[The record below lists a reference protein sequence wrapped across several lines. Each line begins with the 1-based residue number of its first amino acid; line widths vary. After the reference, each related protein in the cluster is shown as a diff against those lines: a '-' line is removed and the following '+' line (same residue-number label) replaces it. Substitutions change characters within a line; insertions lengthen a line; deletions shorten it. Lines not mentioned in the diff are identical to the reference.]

1 MIRAI
6 AGRNNA
12 SVKLAGKLQK
22 KKYRTER
29 GLFVAEG
36 LDLLLAADMVGACP
50 VEILVREDL
59 EERLPR
65 RLRDAAQAGTLDVG
79 VCDAATLAGASSLGG
94 ASDVIALFP
103 LPSWSLGD
111 LRLGDGVTVYL
122 YGVGDPGNVG
132 TIVRGAV
139 AFGAAGVACSP
150 GTADAFGPK
159 AVRAG
164 MGAQFLI
171 PVVTEVA
178 RDDLEAKLDA
188 DESRGN
194 PAPTII
200 VADPRADTDCRSLAQ
215 TMGRRG
221 GEDSPG
227 AGVVVV
233 LGSERGGLPE
243 FRRPVVRVAVP
254 QARFDSLNVAMAA
267 TILLYELSVNRT
279 GEESPFPPETSYS
292 SRSSAPT

>member
-1 MIRAI
+1 VIRGI

-22 KKYRTER
+22 KKFRTER

-36 LDLLLAADMVGACP
+36 LDLLLAADTVGASP

-59 EERLPR
+59 VERLPR
-65 RLRDAAQAGTLDVG
+65 RLRDAAQAGTLDIG
-79 VCDAATLAGASSLGG
+79 VCDPVTLAGASSLGG

-111 LRLGDGVTVYL
+111 LRLGEGVTMYL
-122 YGVGDPGNVG
+122 HGVGDPGNVG

-150 GTADAFGPK
+150 GTADPYGPK
-159 AVRAG
+159 AIRAG
-164 MGAQFLI
+164 MGAQFLM
-171 PVVTEVA
+171 PVVTEVGL
-178 RDDLEAKLDA
+178 DDLEAKLA
-188 DESRGN
+188 AEESRGN
-194 PAPTII
+194 PAPTVI
-200 VADPRADTDCRSLAQ
+200 VADPRADVDCRLLAE
-215 TMGRRG
+215 TVGRQG
-221 GEDSPG
+221 GQGSPT
-227 AGVVVV
+227 GVVVV

-243 FRRPVVRVAVP
+243 FRRPVLRVSVP

-267 TILLYELSVNRT
+267 TILLYELSANRI
-279 GEESPFPPETSYS
+279 GEESPFPSETTYS
-292 SRSSAPT
+292 NRSSAPT

>member
-1 MIRAI
+1 VIRAI

-12 SVKLAGKLQK
+12 SVKLAAKLQK

-36 LDLLLAADMVGACP
+36 LDLLLAADSVGASP

-59 EERLPR
+59 MERVPR
-65 RLRDAAQAGTLDVG
+65 RMLDTAQSGTLDIG
-79 VCDAATLAGASSLGG
+79 VCDRATLAGASSLGG

-111 LRLGDGVTVYL
+111 LRLGSGVTVFL
-122 YGVGDPGNVG
+122 HGVGDPGNVG

-139 AFGAAGVACSP
+139 AFGAEGVACSP
-150 GTADAFGPK
+150 GTADPYGPK

-164 MGAQFLI
+164 MGAQFLM
-171 PVVTEVA
+171 PVVAEVA
-178 RDDLEAKLDA
+178 LNDLEAKLDA
-188 DESRGN
+188 EESRGN
-194 PAPTII
+194 PAPAVI
-200 VADPRADTDCRSLAQ
+200 VADPRAGTDSRLLAQ
-215 TMGRRG
+215 AMSRRG
-221 GEDSPG
+221 GDNPSGEG
-227 AGVVVV
+227 IVVV

-254 QARFDSLNVAMAA
+254 QTRFDSLNVAMAA
-267 TILLYELSVNRT
+267 TILLYELSATRT
-279 GEESPFPPETSYS
+279 
-292 SRSSAPT
+292 

>member
-1 MIRAI
+1 MIRGI

-22 KKYRTER
+22 KKYRVER

-36 LDLLLAADMVGACP
+36 LDLLLAADTVGATP
-50 VEILVREDL
+50 AEILVREDL
-59 EERLPR
+59 VERLPR
-65 RLRDAAQAGTLDVG
+65 RMRDAAQAGALDIG

-111 LRLGDGVTVYL
+111 LRLAEGVTVYL
-122 YGVGDPGNVG
+122 HGVGDPGNVG

-150 GTADAFGPK
+150 GTADAYGPK

-164 MGAQFLI
+164 MGAQFLM
-171 PVVTEVA
+171 PVVTEVTL
-178 RDDLEAKLDA
+178 DDLEAKLFA
-188 DESRGN
+188 EESRGN
-194 PAPTII
+194 PAPTVI
-200 VADPRADTDCRSLAQ
+200 VADPRAETDSRSLAQ
-215 TMGRRG
+215 AVGRRSG
-221 GEDSPG
+221 GSSS

-233 LGSERGGLPE
+233 LGSERGELPE
-243 FRRPVVRVAVP
+243 FRRAITRVAVP

-267 TILLYELSVNRT
+267 TILLYELSAARI
-279 GEESPFPPETSYS
+279 
-292 SRSSAPT
+292 

>member
-1 MIRAI
+1 MIRGI

-36 LDLLLAADMVGACP
+36 LDLLLAADTVGAVP

-59 EERLPR
+59 VERLPR
-65 RLRDAAQAGTLDVG
+65 RLRDAAQAGTLDIG
-79 VCDAATLAGASSLGG
+79 VCDALTLSGASSLGG

-103 LPSWSLGD
+103 LPSWSLSD
-111 LRLGDGVTVYL
+111 LRLGDGVTIYL
-122 YGVGDPGNVG
+122 HGVGDPGNVG

-164 MGAQFLI
+164 MGAQFLM

-178 RDDLEAKLDA
+178 LDDLEAKLVA
-188 DESRGN
+188 EESRGN
-194 PAPTII
+194 PAPTVI
-200 VADPRADTDCRSLAQ
+200 VADPRADSDSRSLVE
-215 TMGRRG
+215 TLRRRG
-221 GEDSPG
+221 GKGSPIAG
-227 AGVVVV
+227 AVVV

-243 FRRPVVRVAVP
+243 FRRPVMRVAVP

-267 TILLYELSVNRT
+267 TILLYELSANRI
-279 GEESPFPPETSYS
+279 GEESPFPPETTYS
-292 SRSSAPT
+292 NKSSAPT

>member
-1 MIRAI
+1 MIRGI

-12 SVKLAGKLQK
+12 SVKLAGKLQR

-36 LDLLLAADMVGACP
+36 LDLLLAADTVGASP

-59 EERLPR
+59 VDRLPR
-65 RLRDAAQAGTLDVG
+65 RLRDAAEAGTLDIG
-79 VCDAATLAGASSLGG
+79 VCDAMTLAGASSLGG

-111 LRLGDGVTVYL
+111 LRLGEGVTIYL
-122 YGVGDPGNVG
+122 HGVGDPGNVG

-150 GTADAFGPK
+150 GTADAYGPK

-164 MGAQFLI
+164 MGAQFLM

-178 RDDLEAKLDA
+178 PGDLEAKLA
-188 DESRGN
+188 AEESRGN
-194 PAPTII
+194 PAPTVI
-200 VADPRADTDCRSLAQ
+200 VADPRADTDCRSLAR
-215 TMGRRG
+215 TLGGRATEG
-221 GEDSPG
+221 PPNS
-227 AGVVVV
+227 GVVVV

-267 TILLYELSVNRT
+267 TILMYELSANR
-279 GEESPFPPETSYS
+279 S
-292 SRSSAPT
+292 

>member
-1 MIRAI
+1 VIRGI

-36 LDLLLAADMVGACP
+36 LDLLLAADTVGVSP

-59 EERLPR
+59 VERLPR
-65 RLRDAAQAGTLDVG
+65 RLRDAAQAGTLDIG
-79 VCDAATLAGASSLGG
+79 VCDAVTLAGASSLGG
-94 ASDVIALFP
+94 ASDVIALFS

-111 LRLGDGVTVYL
+111 LPLGEGVTIYL
-122 YGVGDPGNVG
+122 HGVGDPGNVG

-150 GTADAFGPK
+150 GTADAYGPK

-164 MGAQFLI
+164 MGAQFLM
-171 PVVTEVA
+171 PVVTDVGL
-178 RDDLEAKLDA
+178 DDLEAKLVA
-188 DESRGN
+188 EESRGN
-194 PAPTII
+194 PSPTII
-200 VADPRADTDCRSLAQ
+200 VADPRADTNSRSLAE
-215 TMGRRG
+215 TLGRRG
-221 GEDSPG
+221 GEGSPS
-227 AGVVVV
+227 AGVVVAPSGGVIVV
-233 LGSERGGLPE
+233 LGSERGELPE
-243 FRRPVVRVAVP
+243 FRRPVMRVSVP

-267 TILLYELSVNRT
+267 TILLYELSAHWI
-279 GEESPFPPETSYS
+279 GEE
-292 SRSSAPT
+292 